1 MADPKIQ
8 NACAGKSSF
17 DSFEEALDCKAKVEH
32 AQSKPYRVDSRVVGS
47 GEGGD
52 AYTFYDVIEFPT
64 CTSGA
69 TFSGYFTQPNRLDA
83 NICAQ
88 SLSRITGT
96 PHTFQVVPDS
106 WAGVSD
112 AYQVVTVAA
121 YTGAKPTDHFAT
133 SEAAEDA
140 AEALSAQTGKKYT
153 VVNTGTDYVLSV
165 AK

>member
-8 NACAGKSSF
+8 SACGNTTF
-17 DSFEEALDCKAKVEH
+17 DAFEDAIACKTKVEQ
-32 AQSKPYRVDSRVVGS
+32 AQAKPYRVDSSTTGT
-47 GEGGD
+47 GEAGD
-52 AYTFYDVIEFPT
+52 VLSFYTVSEFPA
-64 CTSGA
+64 CTPTA
-69 TFSGYFTQPNRLDA
+69 TFSSYFTQPNRLDA

-96 PHTFQVVPDS
+96 PYTFQVVPDS

-112 AYQVVTVAA
+112 AYQVVTVAE

-133 SEAAEDA
+133 KQDADDA
-140 AEALSAQTGKKYT
+140 AKALSAQTGKEYT
-153 VVNTGTDYVLSV
+153 VVNTGTDYVLS